1 MSLNDLHLLA
11 GDGGIDESPV
21 DSRDP
26 FEALDDLMQV
36 VESLCPTYRQRDTF
50 SDRAIFKL

>member
-1 MSLNDLHLLA
+1 VSLNDRYLLA
-11 GDGGIDESPV
+11 SDGGTGESPV

-36 VESLCPTYRQRDTF
+36 VESLCPTYPERDTF
-50 SDRAIFKL
+50 PARGIFKL